1 MVLEKQIL
9 MFLNIAH
16 NSVKQCMSEVF
27 QRGGFNLTPE
37 QFLVMDTLWDEG
49 VLTQQQIADITMR
62 DKNSIVKLIDG
73 LENRKLV
80 RRVSNPKDRRQN
92 LIKVTPYSRKIKD
105 AVTELSLEAV
115 ATIVGDI
122 PRKSGVVCQDAG
134 ENGEEHEPEVRPGG
148 SGEEVSY
155 KKEVRWD
162 DCMTS

>member
-73 LENRKLV
+73 LESRKLV

-92 LIKVTPYSRKIKD
+92 LIEVTPYSRKIKD
-105 AVTELSLEAV
+105 KVTELSLEAV
-115 ATIVGDI
+115 ATIIGDI
-122 PRKSGVVCQDAG
+122 PRDDLEAFVKTLARMERNMNPKSDL
-134 ENGEEHEPEVRPGG
+134 EELA
-148 SGEEVSY
+148 
-155 KKEVRWD
+155 KKYPTKKKSEGLR
-162 DCMTS
+162 